1 MAIANFVSFCGRIE
15 SCMKGEIAS
24 ATDLISEGSHLIAGF
39 DDRPAGPTL
48 IAVGGIHGNEPS
60 GVKAL
65 LNVARRV
72 GQMRGELNGRVY
84 FLAGNTRALRR
95 NLRYID
101 SDLNRH
107 WIPDN
112 LSKAGDGLAE
122 DAELIEL
129 KSILDHVLATAA
141 DEVFVLDLHTTSAA
155 GRPFATLGDTLRNR
169 HFAKR
174 FPITVLLGI
183 EEQLRGTLL
192 EFLNNRGAVTLGF
205 EGGLHASDKA
215 VANHEALVW
224 LALVNSGILSERKV
238 RDLDDHFKTL
248 SASTGIPSI
257 VEVRYRQP
265 VVPKEEF
272 KMDPGYN
279 NFDPIKKGQ
288 VLASNKYGTIRAV
301 EGGMVL
307 MPLYQSLGEDGF
319 FIVRNVAP
327 FWIWLSE
334 VLRRLH
340 AATVMP
346 ILPGV
351 TRQPD
356 DPETLIIDTSVARFF
371 PLQIFHLLGF
381 RRRRWIAN
389 TLVVSRR
396 RFDTR
401 SPFVKQK

>member
-1 MAIANFVSFCGRIE
+1 
-15 SCMKGEIAS
+15 MKGEIAA
-24 ATDLISEGSHLIAGF
+24 ATDLIREGSHLIAEF

-48 IAVGGIHGNEPS
+48 IVVGGIHGNEPS

-65 LNVARRV
+65 LNVARRLAPL
-72 GQMRGELNGRVY
+72 RSELNGRVY
-84 FLAGNTRALRR
+84 FLAGNTRALRQ
-95 NLRYID
+95 NLRFID

-107 WIPDN
+107 WVPDN
-112 LSKAGDGLAE
+112 LSKTAGGLAE
-122 DAELIEL
+122 DTELIEL
-129 KSILDHVLATAA
+129 KRILDHVFATAG

-155 GRPFATLGDTLRNR
+155 GKPFATLGDTLRNR

-183 EEQLRGTLL
+183 EEQLKGTLL

-205 EGGLHASDKA
+205 EGGRHASDEA

-224 LALVNSGILSERKV
+224 LGLVNSSVLPPDKV
-238 RDLDDHFKTL
+238 PDLDDHFKTL
-248 SASTGIPSI
+248 RSSTGTPSI
-257 VEVRYRQP
+257 VEVRFRQP
-265 VVPKEEF
+265 VGPEEEF

-288 VLASNKYGTIRAV
+288 VLASNRFGPIRAV
-301 EGGMVL
+301 EGGLVL

-319 FIVRNVAP
+319 FIGRKIAP
-327 FWIWLSE
+327 FWIFLSE
-334 VLRRLH
+334 VLRRLR
-340 AATVMP
+340 AASVMP
-346 ILPGV
+346 LLPGV
-351 TRQPD
+351 RRHPD
-356 DPETLIIDTSVARFF
+356 DPESLIIDTRVARFF

-381 RRRRWIAN
+381 RRRRWTAD

-396 RFDTR
+396 RFDTQ